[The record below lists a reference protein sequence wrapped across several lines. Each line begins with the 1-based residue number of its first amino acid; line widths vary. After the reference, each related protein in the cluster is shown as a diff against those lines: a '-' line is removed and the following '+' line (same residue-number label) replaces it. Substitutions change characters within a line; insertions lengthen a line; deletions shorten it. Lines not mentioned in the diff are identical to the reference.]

1 MAKPSSST
9 PRFLTEAAEK
19 RLGAL
24 AKAILD
30 SDRSCHDWD
39 HTLRVKTTALRLGAL
54 EHADPEVLAAAAILH
69 DIARPQEMAD
79 QGQSDHAEL
88 GAQQASEILV
98 REGIGDDDFRAH
110 VAACIRTH
118 RYRTRTGEPPATIEA
133 KVLFDADKLDSLG
146 AIGLA
151 RAFHFAGKT
160 GARVHN
166 TPEEAL
172 AGNSYGR
179 EDSALREFLVK
190 LQHLPDRLLTDAG
203 RKIGAERLAFMRDFF
218 ARLDRECACRD
229 SHTILP
235 Q

>member
-1 MAKPSSST
+1 MPS
-9 PRFLTEAAEK
+9 PRFLTPEVEA
-19 RLGAL
+19 RLSDL
-24 AKAILD
+24 AKSLLD

-39 HTLRVKTTALRLGAL
+39 HTLRVKATALRLGGQENADL
-54 EHADPEVLAAAAILH
+54 EVVAAAAILH
-69 DIARPQEMAD
+69 DIARPREMAD
-79 QGQSDHAEL
+79 QGRTDHAQL
-88 GAQQASEILV
+88 GALKAIEILS
-98 REGIGDDDFRAH
+98 REGVGDDAFRQH

-118 RYRTRTGEPPATIEA
+118 RFRTRTGEAPATIEA

-172 AGNSYGR
+172 SGDSYGR

-190 LQHLPDRLLTDAG
+190 LQNVPDRLLTSAG
-203 RKIGAERLAFMRDFF
+203 RQIGTERLAFMREFF
-218 ARLDRECACRD
+218 ARLDRECA
-229 SHTILP
+229 LP
-235 Q
+235 

>member
-1 MAKPSSST
+1 M
-9 PRFLTEAAEK
+9 PRFLTNEAEE
-19 RLGAL
+19 RLSAL
-24 AKAILD
+24 ARSVLD

-39 HTLRVKTTALRLGAL
+39 HTLRVKGTALRLGAQEGADL
-54 EHADPEVLAAAAILH
+54 EVVAAAAILH

-79 QGQSDHAEL
+79 QGRTDHAAL
-88 GAQQASEILV
+88 GAIQAVEILA
-98 REGIGDDDFRAH
+98 REGIGDDAFRQH
-110 VAACIRTH
+110 VSACIRTH
-118 RYRTRTGEPPATIEA
+118 RFRNRTGEAPATIEA

-166 TPEEAL
+166 TPQEAL

-190 LQHLPDRLLTDAG
+190 LQNVPGRLLTAAG
-203 RKIGAERLAFMRDFF
+203 RQIGTERLAFMRDFF
-218 ARLDRECACRD
+218 ARLDRECA
-229 SHTILP
+229 LP
-235 Q
+235 

>member
-1 MAKPSSST
+1 MPS
-9 PRFLTEAAEK
+9 PRFLISEAEA
-19 RLGAL
+19 RLSAL
-24 AKAILD
+24 AKSILD
-30 SDRSCHDWD
+30 SDGSCHDWD
-39 HTLRVKTTALRLGAL
+39 HTQRVKHTALALGAQEGADL
-54 EHADPEVLAAAAILH
+54 EVVAAAAILH

-79 QGQSDHAEL
+79 QGHTDHAAH
-88 GAQQASEILV
+88 GALQAIEILQ
-98 REGIGDDDFRAH
+98 REGIGDDAFRQH

-118 RYRTRTGEPPATIEA
+118 RFRTRTGEAPATIEA

-172 AGNSYGR
+172 SGNSYGR

-190 LQHLPDRLLTDAG
+190 LQNVPGRLLTAAG
-203 RKIGAERLAFMRDFF
+203 RQIGTERLAFMREFF
-218 ARLDRECACRD
+218 ARLDRECA
-229 SHTILP
+229 LP
-235 Q
+235 

>member
-1 MAKPSSST
+1 M
-9 PRFLTEAAEK
+9 PRFLTNETEAH
-19 RLGAL
+19 LSAL
-24 AKAILD
+24 ARAILD

-39 HTLRVKTTALRLGAL
+39 HTLRVKVTALELGTQEGADL
-54 EHADPEVLAAAAILH
+54 EVVAAAAILH

-79 QGQSDHAEL
+79 QGKSDHATI
-88 GAQQASEILV
+88 GAAQAHEILT
-98 REGIGDDDFRAH
+98 REGIGDDAFRDH

-118 RYRTRTGEPPATIEA
+118 RFRTRTGEVPATIEA

-166 TPEEAL
+166 TPQEAL
-172 AGNSYGR
+172 SGDSYGR

-190 LQHLPDRLLTDAG
+190 LQNVPDRLLTATG
-203 RKIGAERLAFMRDFF
+203 RQIGAERLAFMREFF
-218 ARLDRECACRD
+218 ARLDRECAL
-229 SHTILP
+229 T
-235 Q
+235 